1 MSLPRFLFS
10 SSFSNALF
18 SCSLLASFLFISLI
32 VKRIRSLLSWYIRHT
47 TAGIIKRINTTNA
60 VTVAPH
66 KTYLLESKKTEYYKH
81 INRIKDLQIFM
92 TDWKI

>member
-32 VKRIRSLLSWYIRHT
+32 VKSIRSLLSWYIKHI

-66 KTYLLESKKTEYYKH
+66 KTYLLESKTEYYKH